1 MSKNKKTTLL
11 DIFNKNKKQETEGS
25 DELQGW

>member
-1 MSKNKKTTLL
+1 MSKKRQITLL